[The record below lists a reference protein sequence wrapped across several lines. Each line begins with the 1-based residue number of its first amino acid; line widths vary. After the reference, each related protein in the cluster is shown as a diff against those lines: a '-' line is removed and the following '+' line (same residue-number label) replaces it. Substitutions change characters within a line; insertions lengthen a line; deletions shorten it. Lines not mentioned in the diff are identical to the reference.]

1 MAGLINRVKTF
12 LQSSKGKALTEK
24 ARRAASDPRNR
35 DRARDAA
42 ARFRRKR

>member
-12 LQSSKGKALTEK
+12 LRSPKGKALTDK